1 MPLVPGLV
9 LFCYATW
16 YLVAEVRLRRRSR
29 MARGVL
35 DSFRWQV
42 LLPPVL
48 IYLIAAV
55 VLSVGSWSILGLTA
69 FLIVPVLP
77 AVIGMSWLALD
88 PDRPLGQ
95 GLALAGGLGVLGVV
109 AVGVG
114 R

>member
-1 MPLVPGLV
+1 MSLVPGLV
-9 LFCYATW
+9 LICYAAW
-16 YLVAEVRLRRRSR
+16 YLVAEFRLRRSSR

-35 DSFRWQV
+35 DSFRWQILV
-42 LLPPVL
+42 PPVL
-48 IYLIAAV
+48 VYLVAAV

-95 GLALAGGLGVLGVV
+95 GLALAGGLSVLGVV
-109 AVGVG
+109 AVWLG